1 MKAIKQKI
9 IKLEK
14 DKILKTRK
22 RDTLNLEISQLESQ
36 LKELKNID
44 RQYEKIEQDA
54 KKLLKDL
61 NKKENN
67 SNKNSLE
74 NLIKKDWYKWKLKS

>member
-54 KKLLKDL
+54 KKLLKDI
-61 NKKENN
+61 NKKDDY

-74 NLIKKDWYKWKLKS
+74 NLIEKD

>member
-74 NLIKKDWYKWKLKS
+74 NLIKKD

>member
-74 NLIKKDWYKWKLKS
+74 NLFKLLK